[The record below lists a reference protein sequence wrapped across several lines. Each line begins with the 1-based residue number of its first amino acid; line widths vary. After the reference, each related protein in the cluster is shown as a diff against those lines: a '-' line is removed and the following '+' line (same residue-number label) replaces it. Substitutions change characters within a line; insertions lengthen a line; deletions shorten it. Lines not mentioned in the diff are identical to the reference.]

1 MSAPENPDEPRND
14 AAGDQPPPADAVY
27 YSDRVAY
34 PAQGF
39 PAGQEQAA
47 ADYLTKPQPGY
58 LQQSHDSYLAQW
70 QKDGTAQAQ
79 SEPQSASAGEPAQ
92 SNPGYP
98 AQPSPGYPAQSA
110 GYPAQP
116 SPAYP
121 AQSAGYPAQPS
132 PAYPAQSAGY
142 PGPAYRPQD
151 SYAAAYGSA
160 YAAPGYPAYPV
171 KPSTNGLSVAALCV
185 GIVGLFLTFCF
196 LVSGFV
202 TGLAAILLGV
212 FGLKQVNADP
222 NPHGASKAMAIIG
235 IVVGVVQILIAAL
248 LVVAIAADALN

>member
-1 MSAPENPDEPRND
+1 VSAPENPDETRND
-14 AAGDQPPPADAVY
+14 AAGDPQPPADAVY

-79 SEPQSASAGEPAQ
+79 PEPQSASAGEPAQ
-92 SNPGYP
+92 
-98 AQPSPGYPAQSA
+98 PSQ

-121 AQSAGYPAQPS
+121 AQPVGYPTQPR

-160 YAAPGYPAYPV
+160 YGAPGYPAYPL
-171 KPSTNGLSVAALCV
+171 KPSINGLSVAALCV

-196 LVSGFV
+196 LVSGLV

>member
-1 MSAPENPDEPRND
+1 M
-14 AAGDQPPPADAVY
+14 
-27 YSDRVAY
+27 
-34 PAQGF
+34 
-39 PAGQEQAA
+39 
-47 ADYLTKPQPGY
+47 
-58 LQQSHDSYLAQW
+58 
-70 QKDGTAQAQ
+70 
-79 SEPQSASAGEPAQ
+79 
-92 SNPGYP
+92 
-98 AQPSPGYPAQSA
+98 
-110 GYPAQP
+110 
-116 SPAYP
+116 
-121 AQSAGYPAQPS
+121 
-132 PAYPAQSAGY
+132 
-142 PGPAYRPQD
+142 
-151 SYAAAYGSA
+151 
-160 YAAPGYPAYPV
+160 